1 MTFDEFFTLVSDLRQ
16 AQIEY
21 FKIRSQV
28 NLRNALRLEREVD
41 KALAT
46 IAAIGMQI
54 PMWGVTKP

>member
-1 MTFDEFFTLVSDLRQ
+1 MTFDEFFTLVSDMRQ

-46 IAAIGMQI
+46 IAASC
-54 PMWGVTKP
+54 TKCS

>member
-1 MTFDEFFTLVSDLRQ
+1 MSFEDFFFALVSELRR
-16 AQIEY
+16 AQTMY
-21 FKIRSQV
+21 FKEKSQM

-54 PMWGVTKP
+54 PMFGGVP

>member
-1 MTFDEFFTLVSDLRQ
+1 MSFEDFFALVSELRR
-16 AQIEY
+16 AQTMY
-21 FKIRSQV
+21 FKEKSQM

-54 PMWGVTKP
+54 PMFGGKP